1 MRTRLPSSAV
11 STECERGSALLIVFL
26 FAAMVAIFLYTELP
40 IVVMEAQRQKE
51 QTLIDRAAQYQRAI
65 QVYYRNR
72 HTYPPT
78 IDALENTNNLRFLRR
93 RYKDPMTG
101 KDDWRILH
109 MGPAGVVDS
118 LAKPLTAAGAPGQS
132 GFGQNATNQDG
143 FGQQSGIG
151 QQQSGFGQ
159 QQSGFGQQQSG
170 LGQQQSGLGQRQSGF
185 GQQQSGFGQQQSGF
199 GQGTNAA
206 ANSNSMQTQ
215 AANPAMTDPSQVG
228 QIGDAGSAAAQAILR
243 RRPPAAVASAQANG
257 PQDPNAPEAQ
267 NGQVEPGPNEPT
279 QIGDTTALGVPNS
292 PGQQLGNGSDGQANA
307 NVGPNSNGAPNS
319 NATLA
324 NQIMRNPATSPAAPS
339 GGPQQQTGTSGNPNP
354 ITGGSI
360 AGVASK
366 VHGKAIKVFN
376 DQTDYAKWEF
386 VYDFRKDTGTVSGTN
401 PQGAGG
407 TVPLTNQNGLSGS
420 STNSSFGQSTSSFGQ
435 NSNQNTA
442 NQNSAPASSS
452 TNPVPNQ

>member
-1 MRTRLPSSAV
+1 MLV
-11 STECERGSALLIVFL
+11 VFL
-26 FAAMVAIFLYTELP
+26 FSAMIAIFLYMELP

-51 QTLIDRAAQYQRAI
+51 QTLIDHAAAYQRAI
-65 QVYYRNR
+65 QLYYRNR

-109 MGPAGVVDS
+109 MGPAGVIDS
-118 LAKPLTAAGAPGQS
+118 LVNPLVAAGANGQSGQS

-143 FGQQSGIG
+143 FGSSGFG
-151 QQQSGFGQ
+151 QSGFGQ
-159 QQSGFGQQQSG
+159 A
-170 LGQQQSGLGQRQSGF
+170 
-185 GQQQSGFGQQQSGF
+185 
-199 GQGTNAA
+199 TNAT
-206 ANSNSMQTQ
+206 ANSNASQPQ
-215 AANPAMTDPSQVG
+215 ANNPNAADPSQAG
-228 QIGDAGSAAAQAILR
+228 QNGDNGLAGIQANLR
-243 RRPPAAVASAQANG
+243 RRAPAAVAGAATGG

-267 NGQVEPGPNEPT
+267 NGQLPPAPGDPGVNEPT
-279 QIGDTTALGVPNS
+279 QLGDTAALGVPNAQ
-292 PGQQLGNGSDGQANA
+292 GQQPAGGNQNGPGNPNA
-307 NVGPNSNGAPNS
+307 SPNGNGAPNS

-324 NQIMRNPATSPAAPS
+324 NEIMRNPATSPAAPS
-339 GGPQQQTGTSGNPNP
+339 SLTSPQTGTSSNPNP
-354 ITGGSI
+354 ISGGSI

-420 STNSSFGQSTSSFGQ
+420 NTTSSFGQSGSSFGQ
-435 NSNQNTA
+435 SSNQNTS

-452 TNPVPNQ
+452 TTPNPNQ